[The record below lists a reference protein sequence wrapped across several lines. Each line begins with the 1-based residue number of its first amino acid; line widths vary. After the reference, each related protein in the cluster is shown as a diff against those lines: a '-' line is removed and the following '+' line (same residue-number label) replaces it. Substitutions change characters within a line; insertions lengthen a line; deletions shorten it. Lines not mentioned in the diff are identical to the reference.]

1 MLSST
6 LSVRCARRFLV
17 GVVGASL
24 WACTTEE
31 LPTSRL
37 LDAGEDSSAVDA
49 DDSGAPG
56 VNVEG
61 SASDTG
67 SVSLDASDVVRLDS
81 RSDVRAPLAQCE
93 IGVPDFTGLA
103 FADIGADRLFPISGG
118 GQSFMSMMLGLRV
131 TGLGD
136 DLMVYVK
143 SFVTGQEPE
152 DAGMSEPSARDAAAD
167 SSLTDAADPEAGT
180 DSGGDAIVDASLDA
194 VGPVFGA
201 ADTDWH
207 ARPVDADCGDDGVCR
222 WVPLIVPLL
231 GGAPESELE
240 CLPVTLRVNVDNG
253 AMYCT
258 TTVSGVL
265 TRELTANSC
274 TD

>member
-1 MLSST
+1 
-6 LSVRCARRFLV
+6 
-17 GVVGASL
+17 
-24 WACTTEE
+24 
-31 LPTSRL
+31 
-37 LDAGEDSSAVDA
+37 
-49 DDSGAPG
+49 
-56 VNVEG
+56 
-61 SASDTG
+61 
-67 SVSLDASDVVRLDS
+67 
-81 RSDVRAPLAQCE
+81 
-93 IGVPDFTGLA
+93 
-103 FADIGADRLFPISGG
+103 
-118 GQSFMSMMLGLRV
+118 MSMMLGLRV

-231 GGAPESELE
+231 GVAPESELE

-274 TD
+274 TDCVSRSLTRASGLLRTRAITAVLHSGDRHETFGPLGRAYRRGGGELQRR